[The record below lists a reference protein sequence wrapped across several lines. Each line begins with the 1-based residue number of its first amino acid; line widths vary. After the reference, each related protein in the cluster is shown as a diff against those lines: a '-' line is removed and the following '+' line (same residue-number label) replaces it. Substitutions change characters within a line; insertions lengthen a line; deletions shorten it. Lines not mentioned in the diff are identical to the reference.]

1 MTNVGNQFE
10 SVMSTLTSYS
20 VFLSQYRWQD
30 ISSNFYEQKL
40 QVEWFYN
47 SKKQQYF
54 TVKYLN

>member
-10 SVMSTLTSYS
+10 SVMSTIKSYS

-40 QVEWFYN
+40 QVEWFFN